1 VMPRNAVYPGFDSS
15 DDSEANEQ
23 PGPLRM
29 RVSAA
34 RSPARDGWDS
44 VVGKVFLNGTTSS
57 VSSHRS
63 VSPTTRADD
72 KDPAAPESTAEAL
85 ALLAALKDE
94 QSELRSRM
102 QKEFEPKQS
111 KRAKK
116 KRAPAPLFRLARAKM
131 VINTKSRLYAQRHPE
146 DVFGPGAIR
155 RETRVR
161 LAPGQ
166 ETAPSTRLHTSS
178 PKRVVPR
185 RSLARGHVLSPAAG
199 TRGVYRRLEADLGG
213 WGEGDTAEEALGEH
227 DSPADRSSG
236 FSVAEAHPPI
246 SVSIS
251 RGSTGTAR
259 AAERAR
265 AASGS
270 DKIEIQV
277 RPAVTSVWTIAP
289 RLASPSQR
297 PEPRRLCP
305 QIDQLKRMIQRQAE
319 LQERVKART
328 LPHHRHPYCLPYLG
342 G

>member
-1 VMPRNAVYPGFDSS
+1 MPRKAVYPGFDSS
-15 DDSEANEQ
+15 DDSEANEH

-44 VVGKVFLNGTTSS
+44 VVGKVFLNGTASS

-63 VSPTTRADD
+63 VSPTNRADD
-72 KDPAAPESTAEAL
+72 RDPVAPDSTAEAL

-131 VINTKSRLYAQRHPE
+131 VINTKSRLYAHRHPE

-166 ETAPSTRLHTSS
+166 EMAPSTRLHTSS

-185 RSLARGHVLSPAAG
+185 RRLARGHVLSPAAG
-199 TRGVYRRLEADLGG
+199 TRGAYRRLEADLGG
-213 WGEGDTAEEALGEH
+213 WGGEVDTAEEALGEH
-227 DSPADRSSG
+227 DSPAGRSSG
-236 FSVAEAHPPI
+236 FSGAEAHPPI

-251 RGSTGTAR
+251 RGSTGTAQ

-277 RPAVTSVWTIAP
+277 RRAVTSVWTIAP

-297 PEPRRLCP
+297 PEPGAFVRR
-305 QIDQLKRMIQRQAE
+305 
-319 LQERVKART
+319 
-328 LPHHRHPYCLPYLG
+328 
-342 G
+342 